1 LIARKGVPIL
11 KPGKCKPLIAPE
23 RDFSSLFGLIS
34 EVSDEEWAAMDQE
47 ILAMWRYSQDSY
59 QI

>member
-1 LIARKGVPIL
+1 MRKGIPIM
-11 KPGKCKPLIAPE
+11 KPGKCKLPKAIE

-47 ILAMWRYSQDSY
+47 ILAMWQYSQDLD
-59 QI
+59 QN

>member
-1 LIARKGVPIL
+1 MS
-11 KPGKCKPLIAPE
+11 PGKCKLPKAIE

-47 ILAMWRYSQDSY
+47 ILAMWQYSQDLD
-59 QI
+59 QN

>member
-1 LIARKGVPIL
+1 M
-11 KPGKCKPLIAPE
+11 KPVKCEASKSPE

-47 ILAMWRYSQDSY
+47 ILAMWQYSQDLD
-59 QI
+59 QN

>member
-1 LIARKGVPIL
+1 M
-11 KPGKCKPLIAPE
+11 KPGKCKRPKAIE

-47 ILAMWRYSQDSY
+47 ILAIWQYSQDLD
-59 QI
+59 QN